1 MINSSLAL
9 HIMRNDEEPFHSRKR
24 RAHIVNVLC
33 RCIPSCYRS
42 RTGGGSMGFK
52 RKSSRVEVGRP
63 GRLHRGSF
71 SAPCQV
77 MNVSETGVRIQTRL
91 FVKNGDVLH
100 LSIELDG
107 GRQLGC
113 EIQAINVGSRQFGA
127 KILSISPEDRER
139 LAHIL
144 RRAEQTPTKLF
155 PLAIALPPPKRLEC
169 HGCRCPKQESRT
181 KHS

>member
-1 MINSSLAL
+1 
-9 HIMRNDEEPFHSRKR
+9 
-24 RAHIVNVLC
+24 
-33 RCIPSCYRS
+33 
-42 RTGGGSMGFK
+42 MGFK

-63 GRLHRGSF
+63 GRLHRGLF

-144 RRAEQTPTKLF
+144 DDHMQNRFLR
-155 PLAIALPPPKRLEC
+155 
-169 HGCRCPKQESRT
+169 G
-181 KHS
+181 